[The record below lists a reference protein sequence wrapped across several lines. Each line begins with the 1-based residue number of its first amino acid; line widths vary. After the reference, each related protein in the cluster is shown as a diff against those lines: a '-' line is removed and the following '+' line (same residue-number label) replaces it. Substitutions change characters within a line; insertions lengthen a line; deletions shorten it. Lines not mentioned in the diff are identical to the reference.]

1 MDRIPYSAVALA
13 IGMLIVVW
21 FFLLDMIFGRT
32 PHAHLR
38 ILLDVMSTNREESS
52 GCSNPWSPTDSSK

>member
-13 IGMLIVVW
+13 IGVLIVVW
-21 FFLLDMIFGRT
+21 FFLLDMIFSRT

-38 ILLDVMSTNREESS
+38 ILLDVISTNEEESS
-52 GCSNPWSPTDSSK
+52 GFSNHRLPTDSSK